1 MTRLLLIRHGHVE
14 GIDVP
19 RFRGREDVPLT
30 ALGRRQAEATA
41 RRLAGHWRIDALQ
54 TSPLQRCVETAAPIA
69 AACGVSSSTLASL
82 IDLDYGDWQWK
93 THAEMRDAAP
103 ALFERWKSTPQLM
116 RFPGGESLQDLVGRV
131 ADALRELLERHA
143 DATVALVSHDSAIR
157 ALLLQLLNQPLSAYW
172 SLQQQPCAISEAL
185 LDGVHLQV
193 LRINETAHLD
203 ALVDAAG

>member
-41 RRLAGHWRIDALQ
+41 QRIAAHWRLDALY
-54 TSPLQRCVETAAPIA
+54 TSPLQRCVASGAPIA
-69 AACGVSSSTLASL
+69 AACGVPSATLASL
-82 IDLDYGDWQWK
+82 IDLDYGDWQWN
-93 THAEMRDAAP
+93 TYAQMRGAEP
-103 ALFERWKSTPQLM
+103 VLFERWMSAPQLM
-116 RFPGGESLQDLVGRV
+116 RFPGGESLQDLVARV
-131 ADALRELLERHA
+131 ADALRELLERHG

-172 SLQQQPCAISEAL
+172 LLQQQPCAISEAQV
-185 LDGVHLQV
+185 DGVRLQV

-203 ALVDAAG
+203 ALG